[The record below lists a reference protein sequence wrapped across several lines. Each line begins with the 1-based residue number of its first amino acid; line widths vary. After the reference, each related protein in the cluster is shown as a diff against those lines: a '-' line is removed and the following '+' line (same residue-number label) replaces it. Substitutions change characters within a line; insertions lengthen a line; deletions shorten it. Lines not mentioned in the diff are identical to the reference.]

1 VVRYSIPDSSDG
13 TGITA
18 LLSLYVNNKYKQSL
32 TLTSKYSWVYG
43 AYPYDNNPSD
53 GNAHH
58 FYDETRAIIGEMPAG
73 TKVKLQVDPQDK
85 AKYYIIDLADFE
97 EVPAPYSK
105 PPGYLSIT
113 SFGATPNDGKDD
125 TQAFQKAV
133 STAESEGKGVWIPP
147 GVFKITHRIHM
158 SNVTIRGAGP
168 WYSVLSGLGAN
179 LYGDGGNIGLYDFA
193 VFGGTTQRIDS
204 SQQTGIEGVFGS
216 GSVIQNVWV
225 EHTKVGMWFDG
236 PTNGLLVVGNRI
248 RDTFADGINLDEGVT
263 NTTVEDC
270 NIRNTGDDAMAMWSD
285 NAADVNNVF
294 RNNTIQLPM
303 LANGIGIYGGRNNS
317 VLNNVI
323 MDTVVNG
330 AGIQVG
336 NNFGA
341 VPLSGTTV
349 ISGNRL
355 VRTGS
360 YEIDWNTDLGALWLF
375 AHDSNITG
383 QIDVFDNEIDDSTY
397 QGILLSGASGSNSIT
412 GDVFKNVN
420 VNKAGT
426 YGIEIDVAG
435 SGIFSNVKVS
445 NTGSGGLADN
455 NGGFQITRGLG
466 NSGW

>member
-1 VVRYSIPDSSDG
+1 
-13 TGITA
+13 
-18 LLSLYVNNKYKQSL
+18 
-32 TLTSKYSWVYG
+32 
-43 AYPYDNNPSD
+43 
-53 GNAHH
+53 
-58 FYDETRAIIGEMPAG
+58 
-73 TKVKLQVDPQDK
+73 
-85 AKYYIIDLADFE
+85 
-97 EVPAPYSK
+97 
-105 PPGYLSIT
+105 
-113 SFGATPNDGKDD
+113 
-125 TQAFQKAV
+125 
-133 STAESEGKGVWIPP
+133 
-147 GVFKITHRIHM
+147 
-158 SNVTIRGAGP
+158 
-168 WYSVLSGLGAN
+168 
-179 LYGDGGNIGLYDFA
+179 
-193 VFGGTTQRIDS
+193 
-204 SQQTGIEGVFGS
+204 
-216 GSVIQNVWV
+216 
-225 EHTKVGMWFDG
+225 
-236 PTNGLLVVGNRI
+236 
-248 RDTFADGINLDEGVT
+248 
-263 NTTVEDC
+263 
-270 NIRNTGDDAMAMWSD
+270 MAMWSD